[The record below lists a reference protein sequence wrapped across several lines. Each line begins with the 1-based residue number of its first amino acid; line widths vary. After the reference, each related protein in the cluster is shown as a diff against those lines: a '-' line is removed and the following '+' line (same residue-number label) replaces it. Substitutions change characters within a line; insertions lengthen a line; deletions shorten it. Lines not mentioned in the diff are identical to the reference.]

1 MVEKREIIGC
11 SIFGARAVYISRL
24 WTPETTDFTTGKP
37 LDKPRYSVTAI
48 VPKTTGRWQEDPV
61 FASVTEACRKI
72 YAQHFAGYD
81 VARLIWPVKDGD
93 QPSLQG
99 RVSDWSK
106 GHWCIRADTSSPD
119 YLTIEGVQN
128 GKAVA
133 LPASRMGGRVIVKDG
148 DYCVLSVGLTKS
160 AGTSPG
166 VKTYLNGILFTGS
179 GEEIKLGSRPDSN
192 MLIEQARAQGIPIQ
206 GLGAPL
212 PAAGGFGQNPNAAAS
227 RSDDIP
233 F

>member
-11 SIFGARAVYISRL
+11 SVFGARAVYISRL

-99 RVSDWSK
+99 KVSEWSK
-106 GHWCIRADTSSPD
+106 GHWCVRADTSSPD
-119 YLTIEGVQN
+119 YLSIEGVQN

-133 LPASRMGGRVIVKDG
+133 IPAARMGGRVVVKDG
-148 DYCVLSVGLTKS
+148 DYCVLSIGLAKS
-160 AGTSPG
+160 NGTSPG
-166 VKTYLNGILFTGS
+166 IKTYLNGILFTGS
-179 GEEIKLGSRPDSN
+179 GEEIKLGSRVDSN
-192 MLIEQARAQGIPIQ
+192 TLIEQAKAKGIPVQGI
-206 GLGAPL
+206 GAA
-212 PAAGGFGQNPNAAAS
+212 PAAGGFQGLGAGAPG
-227 RSDDIP
+227 DDIP